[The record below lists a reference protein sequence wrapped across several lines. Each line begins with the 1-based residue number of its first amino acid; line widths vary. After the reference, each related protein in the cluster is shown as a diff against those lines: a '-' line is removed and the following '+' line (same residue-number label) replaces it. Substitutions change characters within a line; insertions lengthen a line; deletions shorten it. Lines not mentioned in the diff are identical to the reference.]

1 MKYFTASEFDCSCCR
16 RNEMNEQFLEELDE
30 LRARYG
36 KPLVVSSGYRCP
48 THNQRV
54 SSTGATGPHT
64 TGRAADL
71 RVSRGDALKV
81 LKIVLE
87 MGFTGIGIQQKG
99 AVRFIHLDNLPNA
112 PDQPRPTLWSY

>member
-16 RNEMNEQFLEELDE
+16 RNEMNEQFLAELDE

-54 SSTGATGPHT
+54 SSTGATGPHVQ
-64 TGRAADL
+64 GLAADL
-71 RVSRGDALKV
+71 RVDRENAVKL
-81 LKIVLE
+81 LE
-87 MGFTGIGIQQKG
+87 IAMSMSFTGFGVSQKG
-99 AVRFIHLDNLPNA
+99 IVRFIHIDRV
-112 PDQPRPTLWSY
+112 PRQTRTIWSY